1 MRGYWYHFYD
11 KSKQDHFFYDDVHH
25 LSQIVRHFKFDNS
38 LRILVFD
45 AISRIEISV
54 RTRFIYELAT
64 EYGPFPF
71 KKENFVF
78 KTESAWVK
86 SYEKLLEDISHSKE
100 EYIRH
105 YRDTYQEEIPPIWI
119 MGELM
124 TFGEISNWFDNF
136 LPSYIKKKISL
147 FYGIQPIVMSSW
159 LRTLSCIR
167 NIAAHH
173 DRLWNKILPFEVM
186 IPNKTHDDRFKG
198 LFVAADKSSNN
209 SKRVYNALIV
219 IQYLLNQIGLDEG
232 SNQFLKGVQSLM
244 EKYHIENYKRMG
256 IPIPLKQIIDVI

>member
-1 MRGYWYHFYD
+1 MYSHAFISLLKTGVFPHGLY
-11 KSKQDHFFYDDVHH
+11 
-25 LSQIVRHFKFDNS
+25 NS

-64 EYGPFPF
+64 EYDPFPF

-119 MGELM
+119 MDELM
-124 TFGEISNWFDNF
+124 TFGEISN
-136 LPSYIKKKISL
+136 
-147 FYGIQPIVMSSW
+147 
-159 LRTLSCIR
+159 
-167 NIAAHH
+167 
-173 DRLWNKILPFEVM
+173 
-186 IPNKTHDDRFKG
+186 
-198 LFVAADKSSNN
+198 
-209 SKRVYNALIV
+209 
-219 IQYLLNQIGLDEG
+219 
-232 SNQFLKGVQSLM
+232 
-244 EKYHIENYKRMG
+244 
-256 IPIPLKQIIDVI
+256 

>member
-1 MRGYWYHFYD
+1 MRGYWYPFYD
-11 KSKQDHFFYDDVHH
+11 KSKQDYFFYDDVH
-25 LSQIVRHFKFDNS
+25 LSQIVRHFEFDNS

-105 YRDTYQEEIPPIWI
+105 YRDTYQEEIPNQLHTCGRCIWCSSCLKTNGSHMRLCKNEQVEHKSYYNI
-119 MGELM
+119 VK
-124 TFGEISNWFDNF
+124 
-136 LPSYIKKKISL
+136 PSKEACRLWQPSLRDITEDEKDSSL
-147 FYGIQPIVMSSW
+147 FDDFG
-159 LRTLSCIR
+159 T
-167 NIAAHH
+167 
-173 DRLWNKILPFEVM
+173 
-186 IPNKTHDDRFKG
+186 IPTPRK
-198 LFVAADKSSNN
+198 
-209 SKRVYNALIV
+209 
-219 IQYLLNQIGLDEG
+219 
-232 SNQFLKGVQSLM
+232 
-244 EKYHIENYKRMG
+244 
-256 IPIPLKQIIDVI
+256 